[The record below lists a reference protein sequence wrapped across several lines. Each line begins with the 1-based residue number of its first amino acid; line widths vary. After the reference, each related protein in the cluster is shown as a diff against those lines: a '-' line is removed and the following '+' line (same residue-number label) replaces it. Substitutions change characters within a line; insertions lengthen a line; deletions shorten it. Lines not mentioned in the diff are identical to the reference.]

1 MRPIRLELEGFT
13 AFREYTVLD
22 FEGAEL
28 FVLTGPTGSG
38 KSSIID
44 AITFALYGSVPRYQ
58 NPNLVHP
65 VISQGKVEARVRFD
79 FAIEDRV
86 YTAVRVVK
94 KTARGG
100 ATTKEARLETDG
112 RLVAGSADD
121 ITRKMRELL
130 GLNFEQFT
138 TCVVLPQGDFA
149 RFLHE
154 KPAQRQDLLT
164 KLLGVDIYEKMG
176 NLARTRESVA
186 KQKAQLHQEEL
197 EQIHNATQAAKKE
210 AASKVKEL
218 DKLKEAIEKAEP
230 ELERLDKEVEAK
242 QTEAVRLEAEAELL
256 KSLRIPHGLTE
267 LAAKI
272 EKARTDDD
280 RARKARGE
288 ADDALHRSEAARATL
303 GDPAGLNEILRS
315 HEDHKGR
322 SRELEAARSNADST
336 QSQLHKQESG
346 HAQSEARL
354 AEART
359 AVDATR
365 RELAAHD
372 LATHLEAGEPCPVC
386 QRILAEVPALTLPP
400 ALSNAEK
407 DLARVEKERKKADR
421 TFRDAEKKATLAHE
435 RVRSLASKLEAIEKQ
450 LSKAS
455 DPTAIETEL
464 SEIEK
469 AEAALAAARK
479 TDRARRNQEKRAHE
493 EVERLSDEETR
504 AWKRFEEARDGV
516 ATLSPPR
523 TDREALG
530 EAWTKLS
537 AWANAKS
544 PEHRELAK
552 KASADA
558 RAAVEAK
565 AILIE
570 KLQEQGDELGI
581 VLPKE
586 RPRDTV
592 VSALAEAEQHKK
604 RIADAIDR
612 ARALRETVEAD
623 REAAAVAGALG
634 QHLKSTG
641 FERWLLEEAFRRLA
655 SGATVILNELSSGQY
670 SFAYDDKLNFE
681 VVDHRN
687 ADERRSA
694 RTLSGGETFLA
705 SLALALTLAEQTAE
719 LAADGS
725 ARLESLFL
733 DEGFGTL
740 DNDTLEIVASA
751 IEDLGAKGRIVGVV
765 THQQSL
771 ADKIAVQFR
780 VNKGPVTAT
789 VEKIVA

>member
-13 AFREYTVLD
+13 AYREYTVLD
-22 FEGAEL
+22 FDGADL

-79 FAIEDRV
+79 FAIADRV
-86 YTAVRVVK
+86 YTAVRVVR

-112 RLVAGSADD
+112 RLVAGTADD

-176 NLARTRESVA
+176 TLARTRESVA
-186 KQKAQLHQEEL
+186 KQKTQLHEDEL
-197 EQIHNATQAAKKE
+197 EQIQNATTVAKKA
-210 AASKVKEL
+210 AASKVKDLE
-218 DKLKEAIEKAEP
+218 KLKVAIEKVEP
-230 ELERLDKEVEAK
+230 ELERLHKEVEAK
-242 QTEAVRLEAEAELL
+242 RAEAVLLEAEAELL
-256 KSLRIPHGLTE
+256 KSLRIPRGLTE
-267 LAAKI
+267 LAGKI
-272 EKARTDDD
+272 ENARADYE
-280 RARKARGE
+280 RARKARSA
-288 ADDALHRSEAARATL
+288 ADDALHRAEAARAQL
-303 GDPAGLNEILRS
+303 GDPAELKEILRA
-315 HEDHKGR
+315 HEDHTER
-322 SRELEAARSNADST
+322 AQELEAARSDSAAAE
-336 QSQLHKQESG
+336 SQLQKHESDR
-346 HAQSEARL
+346 AKSEARL
-354 AEART
+354 ADARA
-359 AVDATR
+359 AVDTAR

-372 LATHLEAGEPCPVC
+372 LATHLKAGKPCPVC
-386 QRILAEVPALTLPP
+386 LVVLAEVPALTLPP

-407 DLARVEKERKKADR
+407 YLERVEKERKKEDR
-421 TFRDAEKKATLAHE
+421 AFRDVEKQATLAHE
-435 RVRSLASKLEAIEKQ
+435 RVRSLASKLEATEKK
-450 LSKAS
+450 LSKV

-464 SEIEK
+464 REIEK
-469 AEAALAAARK
+469 AETELAVARK
-479 TDRARRNQEKRAHE
+479 TDRSARNQEKRAHE
-493 EVERLSDEETR
+493 EIDRLSDEETR
-504 AWKRFEEARDGV
+504 AWKRFEEARDAV

-537 AWANAKS
+537 AWAKAKS
-544 PEHRELAK
+544 PQHLELAE

-558 RAAVEAK
+558 RAAVQTKAK
-565 AILIE
+565 LIDE
-570 KLQEQGDELGI
+570 LQKQGDELG
-581 VLPKE
+581 VALSEE
-586 RPRDTV
+586 RPRDAV
-592 VSALAEAEQHKK
+592 VSALAEAEQEKK

-612 ARALRETVEAD
+612 ARTLREKVDSD

-641 FERWLLEEAFRRLA
+641 FERWLLEEAFHQLA
-655 SGATVILNELSSGQY
+655 TGATVILNELSSGQY
-670 SFAYDDKLNFE
+670 SFEFDEKLNFE

-705 SLALALTLAEQTAE
+705 SLALALTLAEQTAK
-719 LAADGS
+719 LAAYGS